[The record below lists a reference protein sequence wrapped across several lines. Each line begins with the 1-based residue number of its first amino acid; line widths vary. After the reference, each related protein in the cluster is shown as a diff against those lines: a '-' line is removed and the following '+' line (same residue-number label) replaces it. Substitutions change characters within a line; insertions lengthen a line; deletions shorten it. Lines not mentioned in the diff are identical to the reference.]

1 DIMYSAD
8 QRCGEQYGRFSWF
21 PARRFKSESDQ
32 QKTHR
37 LQRSSKGIED
47 QTQHLQCH
55 HAEQGFVAGFSQNHG
70 AMALAD
76 IQGDMAFRNL
86 PFHLA
91 AVGERKSSGSL
102 GEQADR
108 LPHIHW
114 QECIGCAAVD
124 KKVQGALTLWAS
136 HNS

>member
-1 DIMYSAD
+1 MYSAD
-8 QRCGEQYGRFSWF
+8 QRCGEEYSRFSWF

-55 HAEQGFVAGFSQNHG
+55 HAEQGFVAGFSQDHG

-76 IQGDMAFRNL
+76 IKGDMSFRNL

-91 AVGERKSSGSL
+91 AVGEREQVSVRLGSRPIACHTST
-102 GEQADR
+102 GR
-108 LPHIHW
+108 S
-114 QECIGCAAVD
+114 V
-124 KKVQGALTLWAS
+124 
-136 HNS
+136 

>member
-1 DIMYSAD
+1 MYSAD
-8 QRCGEQYGRFSWF
+8 QRCGEEYSRFSWF

-55 HAEQGFVAGFSQNHG
+55 HAEQGFVAGFSQDHG

-76 IQGDMAFRNL
+76 IQGVMAFRNL
-86 PFHLA
+86 PLDLA
-91 AVGERKSSGSL
+91 SVGHIESSGS
-102 GEQADR
+102 R
-108 LPHIHW
+108 W
-114 QECIGCAAVD
+114 R
-124 KKVQGALTLWAS
+124 
-136 HNS
+136 